1 MTTAPR
7 TFCLAIAAAAALTSA
22 SLTSPATAR
31 PWRHGVIEPKS
42 DAGFVLMST
51 TRDFAKQHGLEIET
65 VSLKN
70 ENLGLRGILSG
81 ELDSYEG
88 SPPIAAISRGAD
100 VRELGC
106 PWSAVPHR
114 IFATAGVKTVK
125 DLVGKTIATSAPGSM
140 PDILGRLAVEKA
152 GLDPSSV
159 KTANVGGDTD
169 RYRSLIGGVV
179 DAAVISAEY
188 IPIMDLTKV
197 HEIAKGADLA
207 PEYIRICYTATA
219 KVIAERPEDTAIFLA
234 AQMDGYRYAM
244 SHKTETV
251 ALAQKSAGQKPDDPR
266 PGFIYDVAVQSHM
279 LDWTL
284 PLPVDKFDAMQ
295 KTLSRFGGS
304 PSPVDVSKMYDPK
317 PREKALSLLG
327 N

>member
-1 MTTAPR
+1 MPTRFRPI
-7 TFCLAIAAAAALTSA
+7 CLALA
-22 SLTSPATAR
+22 ATAAMLANAHAK

-42 DAGFVLMST
+42 DAGFVLMAT
-51 TRDFAKQHGLEIET
+51 TRDFARQHGLEFEI

-106 PWSAVPHR
+106 PWGPVPHR
-114 IFATAGVKTVK
+114 IFATASVK
-125 DLVGKTIATSAPGSM
+125 DTKGLVGKTIATSAPGSM
-140 PDILGRLAVEKA
+140 PDILGHLAIEQA
-152 GLDPSSV
+152 GLSQDSV

-188 IPIMDLTKV
+188 IPVMDLSKV
-197 HEIAKGADLA
+197 HEIAKGSEIA
-207 PEYIRICYTATA
+207 PEYIRICYTSTA
-219 KVIAERPEDTAIFLA
+219 KTIADRPDDVVVFLA
-234 AQMDGYRYAM
+234 AQMEGYRYAM
-244 SHKTETV
+244 SHKAETV
-251 ALAQKSAGQKPDDPR
+251 ELAQKSAGQKSDDPR
-266 PGFIYDVAVQSHM
+266 PAFMFDVAMQNHM

-304 PSPVDVSKMYDPK
+304 PSPIDVSKMYDPK

-327 N
+327 K